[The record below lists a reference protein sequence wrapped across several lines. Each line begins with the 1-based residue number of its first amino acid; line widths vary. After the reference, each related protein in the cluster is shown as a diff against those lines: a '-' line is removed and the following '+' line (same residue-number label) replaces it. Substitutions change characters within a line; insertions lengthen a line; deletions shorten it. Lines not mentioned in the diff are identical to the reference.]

1 MPLPLLFII
10 PAAASG
16 LAGAGAAVKGFADNM
31 EANRLTGNANDRIDA
46 ASDQLR
52 RSRDVCANALSGLGS
67 EKIFVLNNSIARF
80 VDSFSKIKNLDL
92 ADSLGL
98 EELSKF
104 HIDRESLGELEE
116 MSHLATTVAGG
127 VTAGLAGGA
136 LTAFGAY
143 TAAGALATASTGT
156 AIGALSGAAATNAT
170 LAFFGGGSLAA
181 GGAGMAGGAAVL
193 GGFVAGPALLVMGL
207 VAGKKAGEKLE
218 VARGNDAKANEICA
232 ELANATFQC
241 DAIRRR
247 TYLFYTQLARLDAR
261 FLPLVFQ
268 LEDVLEREGD
278 DYAQYSKEAKGVVL
292 RCATTA
298 GSIKAILDTPILTE
312 DGALTDASLR
322 LTETI
327 GINLSEWK

>member
-46 ASDQLR
+46 ASEQLR

-181 GGAGMAGGAAVL
+181 GGAGMAGGAA
-193 GGFVAGPALLVMGL
+193 GPALLVMGL